1 MIFKIVNFGEN
12 GKKYDFREKNATFLS
27 PQISRLIFGEIL
39 MFKKLWFWY
48 FEKKILDEKFILE
61 HDETR
66 RMELLEH

>member
-1 MIFKIVNFGEN
+1 MLKNMISEKKLRLFITSNFTLN
-12 GKKYDFREKNATFLS
+12 F
-27 PQISRLIFGEIL
+27 FGEIL